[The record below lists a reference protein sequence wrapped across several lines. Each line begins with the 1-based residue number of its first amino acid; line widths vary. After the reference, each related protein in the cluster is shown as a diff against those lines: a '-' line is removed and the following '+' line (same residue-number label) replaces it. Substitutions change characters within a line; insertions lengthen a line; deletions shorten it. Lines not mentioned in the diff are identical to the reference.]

1 MQGTQQRRQDTP
13 TVRFEPEELNYTLSY
28 ADRTAGTMRWTAQL
42 EKGMIVVRLE
52 ANFTGIIG
60 QGVRRV
66 QTSKIDPY
74 TRLPIQFTENN
85 GQGGH
90 HFEVNFDRRSGLVTV
105 KQNRDEASQALTQDY
120 HDPLSIIQLLREMPD
135 DATGTRVPMIGG
147 SVVIARLPDE
157 IIETHAGPK
166 LARVF
171 YLRPGVGLVYLD
183 AQAPHR
189 PLRFSQAV
197 GKFMLEAVFTRAG
210 VVAQGARI
218 GDSMP
223 QASQNVRQDRGR
235 GQQNQPRSRNAQ
247 MQQKPAQTKTGG
259 QGPRSDQ
266 PPRGKPNPQ
275 PQAQTSSPKPPSGDQ
290 PDGGGRRRR
299 RRFRRRGKGG
309 GGEGGG
315 GEGSGS

>member
-1 MQGTQQRRQDTP
+1 M
-13 TVRFEPEELNYTLSY
+13 RFEPEELHYTLSY
-28 ADRTAGTMRWTAQL
+28 ADRTAGTLRWMAQL

-90 HFEVNFDRRSGLVTV
+90 HFEVNFDRRSGLVTL

-147 SVVIARLPDE
+147 GVVIARLPDE
-157 IIETHAGPK
+157 VIQTHAGPK

-223 QASQNVRQDRGR
+223 HAASQNARQDRGR

-247 MQQKPAQTKTGG
+247 MQQKSAQTKAGSSG
-259 QGPRSDQ
+259 SRPDQ
-266 PPRGKPNPQ
+266 PPRGKPSPQ
-275 PQAQTSSPKPPSGDQ
+275 PPASGPKPPSEEQ
-290 PDGGGRRRR
+290 PDGGRRRR

-315 GEGSGS
+315 GSEGSGS

>member
-1 MQGTQQRRQDTP
+1 MQGTQQRRQDAP

-28 ADRTAGTMRWTAQL
+28 ADRTAGTLRWTAQL

-157 IIETHAGPK
+157 TIQTHSGPK

-197 GKFMLEAVFTRAG
+197 GKFMLEAVFSRAG

-218 GDSMP
+218 GDAIP
-223 QASQNVRQDRGR
+223 QNARQDRGR
-235 GQQNQPRSRNAQ
+235 GQNQPRSRNVQ
-247 MQQKPAQTKTGG
+247 TPSKPAKSAT
-259 QGPRSDQ
+259 QGSKPEQ
-266 PPRGKPNPQ
+266 PQRGKPNVP
-275 PQAQTSSPKPPSGDQ
+275 PQAQASSPKPPSEGQ

-309 GGEGGG
+309 GEGGG

>member
-1 MQGTQQRRQDTP
+1 MQGTQQRRQDAQP
-13 TVRFEPEELNYTLSY
+13 VRFEPEDLHYTLSY
-28 ADRTAGTMRWTAQL
+28 ADRTAGTLRWMAQL

-74 TRLPIQFTENN
+74 THLPIQFTENN

-90 HFEVNFDRRSGLVTV
+90 HFEVNFDRRSGLVTL

-157 IIETHAGPK
+157 VIQTHAGPK

-197 GKFMLEAVFTRAG
+197 GKFMLEAVFSRAG

-218 GDSMP
+218 GDSML
-223 QASQNVRQDRGR
+223 QNSRQDRGR

-247 MQQKPAQTKTGG
+247 MQQKPAQTKTGSSG
-259 QGPRSDQ
+259 SRPDQ
-266 PPRGKPNPQ
+266 PPRAKPNVQ
-275 PQAQTSSPKPPSGDQ
+275 PQAASPKPPSEEQ
-290 PDGGGRRRR
+290 SDGGGRRRR

-309 GGEGGG
+309 GGESGGS
-315 GEGSGS
+315 EGSGS

>member
-1 MQGTQQRRQDTP
+1 MQGTQQRRQDAP
-13 TVRFEPEELNYTLSY
+13 AVRFEPEELHYTLSY
-28 ADRTAGTMRWTAQL
+28 ADRTAGTLRWTAQL

-90 HFEVNFDRRSGLVTV
+90 HFEANFDRRSGLVTI

-120 HDPLSIIQLLREMPD
+120 HDPLSIIQLLREMPE

-157 IIETHAGPK
+157 TIQTHSGPK

-210 VVAQGARI
+210 VVAQGTRI
-218 GDSMP
+218 GDTV
-223 QASQNVRQDRGR
+223 SQNSRQERGR
-235 GQQNQPRSRNAQ
+235 GQQNQPRSRNVQ
-247 MQQKPAQTKTGG
+247 MQSKPAPTKPGSQG
-259 QGPRSDQ
+259 QRPDQ
-266 PPRGKPNPQ
+266 PPRAKPNAQ
-275 PQAQTSSPKPPSGDQ
+275 PQAQASSPKPPSEGQ
-290 PDGGGRRRR
+290 ADGGGRRRR

-315 GEGSGS
+315 GSEGSGS